1 MAGFSYQDGGKYN
14 TLARSATFS
23 RSMSL
28 FFKVYI
34 NQFAKEK
41 KLSIIYAG
49 GDDVFAIG
57 SWQDIIEFTICLR
70 QRHGLLLGYLYYSY
84 SLHKHGPT
92 LRWQGRLWK
101 YH

>member
-1 MAGFSYQDGGKYN
+1 MAGFSQQGNGQYS
-14 TLARSATFS
+14 TLSRSATFS

-34 NQFAKEK
+34 NQFASDK

-57 SWQDIIEFTICLR
+57 SWQDIIA
-70 QRHGLLLGYLYYSY
+70 LLLNFVRT
-84 SLHKHGPT
+84 SLNG
-92 LRWQGRLWK
+92 QMEN
-101 YH
+101 